1 MKRHPDGKAF
11 VVLVSS
17 TTGRELHFGELI
29 GELYE
34 SCSDKGCLAL
44 FSDLAFVAKSFQ
56 KLKHLLDKG
65 ISDET
70 VNSRLSMEAEDTF
83 NKFVSLLSEAADCLP
98 DAEKKDM
105 RDGFLAASG
114 EAISKTVSLLEDV
127 SGVKDF
133 FLSRRDLEGRR

>member
-1 MKRHPDGKAF
+1 M
-11 VVLVSS
+11 
-17 TTGRELHFGELI
+17 

-34 SCSDKGCLAL
+34 SSRDKGGLAL

-70 VNSRLSMEAEDTF
+70 LSSRLSKEAEDTF
-83 NKFVSLLSEAADCLP
+83 NKFLSLMSEAAEYLP
-98 DAEKKDM
+98 DAEKKDL

-114 EAISKTVSLLEDV
+114 EAISKTVNLLEDFSV
-127 SGVKDF
+127 VKDF
-133 FLSRRDLEGRR
+133 FLSRRDMEGRR